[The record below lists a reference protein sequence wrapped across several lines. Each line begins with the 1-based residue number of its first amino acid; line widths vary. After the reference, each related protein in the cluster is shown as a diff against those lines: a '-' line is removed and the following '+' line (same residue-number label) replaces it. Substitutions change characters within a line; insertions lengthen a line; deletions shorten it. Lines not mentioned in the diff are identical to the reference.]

1 MYLTIRWL
9 MGAYLPQIDRNYWW
23 PVWLLSGPVCQRIGA
38 APPGVSLVP
47 LSSLSS
53 LKEMG
58 IAWYWIYQTWNPLS
72 TVGIDIWFLGYCVYP
87 VSLLENYRYLNVY
100 TWMTIKS
107 RKSLSRKW
115 LPDRNLK
122 ETYACSCS
130 CTVFFPSDFVNITV
144 YRIQKRHMYLNQI
157 LKSLKQPNATSSWY
171 TSLLP
176 KNKNIFHIPVRKKVF
191 PM

>member
-1 MYLTIRWL
+1 MID
-9 MGAYLPQIDRNYWW
+9 GCLPAPDRQK
-23 PVWLLSGPVCQRIGA
+23 LLVASVA
-38 APPGVSLVP
+38 AFWTCVSEDR
-47 LSSLSS
+47 SSSTRGLPSATVKS
-53 LKEMG
+53 VLPEGKG
-58 IAWYWIYQTWNPLS
+58 DIAWYWIYQTWNPLS

-130 CTVFFPSDFVNITV
+130 CTVFFPSDFVNITI

-176 KNKNIFHIPVRKKVF
+176 KNKNIFHIPVRNKVF